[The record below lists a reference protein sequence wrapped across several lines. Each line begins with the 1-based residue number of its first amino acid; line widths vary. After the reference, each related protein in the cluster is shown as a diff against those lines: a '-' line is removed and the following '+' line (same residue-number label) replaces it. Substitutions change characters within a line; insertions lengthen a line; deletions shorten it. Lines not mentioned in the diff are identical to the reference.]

1 MAQVGLHAYIALR
14 LKEKT
19 PKKKWFLF
27 SFILG
32 SIIPDLDK
40 VFTFFFFAFLPF
52 QKSYD
57 LTYRT
62 FTHSIFT
69 FTVVYLIFLI
79 IYELTKKQKFLTI
92 GNALIS
98 GFLLHIF
105 IDIFFWFDSIHIFW
119 PLPIEKLNLWTYF
132 NFNNTWFINTI
143 ILLEFVF
150 FRLFLHK
157 MIDIIISFP
166 SQNGKYLNQIILLSK
181 TQLYFIAILLI
192 CMYFNKYN
200 IIKYLFYIMYIPS
213 ITLII
218 YYLNIV
224 KDSFNEYSLYK
235 KDLKVKEFSKK
246 SPIRNI
252 E

>member
-1 MAQVGLHAYIALR
+1 
-14 LKEKT
+14 
-19 PKKKWFLF
+19 
-27 SFILG
+27 
-32 SIIPDLDK
+32 
-40 VFTFFFFAFLPF
+40 
-52 QKSYD
+52 
-57 LTYRT
+57 
-62 FTHSIFT
+62 
-69 FTVVYLIFLI
+69 
-79 IYELTKKQKFLTI
+79 
-92 GNALIS
+92 
-98 GFLLHIF
+98 
-105 IDIFFWFDSIHIFW
+105 
-119 PLPIEKLNLWTYF
+119 
-132 NFNNTWFINTI
+132 
-143 ILLEFVF
+143 
-150 FRLFLHK
+150 